1 MTGIPVRNV
10 SPELAQR
17 YADQGWWTRD
27 TLGDLL
33 ARGLKD
39 NPHVTFT
46 VHSAQRPYAG
56 TFADVELLARKLAA
70 GLRARGVGRGRRG
83 RLSAAEL
90 GGGGGNLL
98 GIGIPGCGGGSDRPL
113 LRPPRSRVHPG
124 HRPTAR
130 LHHRRAVRA
139 HDIRSRR
146 LRGRARSSRLVGSS
160 FDALVDAEP
169 MEGTLAADPA
179 GPTLI
184 AFTSGTTSN
193 PKGVIHSH
201 QTLSFETHQLLAN
214 YPPGRGRQLTALPV
228 GHFIGMLGAFL
239 IPVIEG
245 APIDLC
251 DVWDPGRAIDLMET
265 DGVSLGGGPPY
276 FVTSLLDHPRFTDE
290 HLHYIKHLGLGG
302 STVPAAV
309 TRRLT
314 DLGILVT
321 RSYGSS
327 EHPSITGSHCTAPED
342 KRLYTDGDARPGVEI
357 RLADDGEILSRG
369 PDLFIGYTDPALTAQ
384 AFDDDGWYHTGDIG
398 VMDDDGYVTITDRKS
413 DIIIRGGENISALEV
428 EEILLALPAVAEA
441 VVVAAPDS
449 RLGEHAAAV
458 LRIKPGHAMPT
469 LSEIRDALRAHRGG
483 QTEMAR
489 GAARGGRLSA
499 HRQRESTE
507 IRGAQAYSG
516 TRRGIE
522 VVVAG
527 RVAGRKVAFITGAA
541 HGKTGDDLNVTKE
554 NLWQFCRTALGVR
567 G

>member
-33 ARGLKD
+33 ARSLKD
-39 NPHVTFT
+39 NPHVTFR

-70 GLRARGVGRGRRG
+70 GLRARGVGAGDVVAFQLPNWVEAAATFWASAFLGAVVVPIVHFYGPREVGFILGTVQPRAFITAEQFGRMAFDPDVCSG
-83 RLSAAEL
+83 VPIVA
-90 GGGGGNLL
+90 
-98 GIGIPGCGGGSDRPL
+98 
-113 LRPPRSRVHPG
+113 
-124 HRPTAR
+124 
-130 LHHRRAVRA
+130 
-139 HDIRSRR
+139 
-146 LRGRARSSRLVGSS
+146 LVGSS
-160 FDALVDAEP
+160 FDALVDIEP

-214 YPPGRGRQLTALPV
+214 YPPDRGRQLTALPV

-251 DVWDPGRAIDLMET
+251 DVWDPDKAIDLMET

-276 FVTSLLDHPRFTDE
+276 FVTSLLDHPRFTAE
-290 HLHYIKHLGLGG
+290 HLRYIKHIGLGG
-302 STVPAAV
+302 ATVPAAV
-309 TRRLT
+309 TRRLA
-314 DLGILVT
+314 DHGILVT

-327 EHPSITGSHCTAPED
+327 EHPSITGSHHTAPED

-384 AFDDDGWYHTGDIG
+384 AFDDEGWYHTGDIG

-441 VVVAAPDS
+441 VVVSAPDS
-449 RLGEHAAAV
+449 RLGERAAAV
-458 LRIKPGHAMPT
+458 LRIKSGHAMPT
-469 LSEIRDALRAHRGG
+469 LSEVREHFERAGVAKQKWPEELHAVDDYPRTASGKV
-483 QTEMAR
+483 QKYVV
-489 GAARGGRLSA
+489 
-499 HRQRESTE
+499 RQR
-507 IRGAQAYSG
+507 IREQAEKS
-516 TRRGIE
+516 R
-522 VVVAG
+522 
-527 RVAGRKVAFITGAA
+527 
-541 HGKTGDDLNVTKE
+541 
-554 NLWQFCRTALGVR
+554 
-567 G
+567 